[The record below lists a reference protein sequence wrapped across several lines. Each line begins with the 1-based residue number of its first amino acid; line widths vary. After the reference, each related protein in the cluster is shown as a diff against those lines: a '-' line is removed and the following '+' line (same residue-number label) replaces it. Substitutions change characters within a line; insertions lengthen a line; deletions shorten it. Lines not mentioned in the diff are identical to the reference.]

1 MKKKRERGNIEKKGR
16 RNIPVVNL
24 KGKEEKEGQ
33 ENNSKKKKGKG
44 GQLLK
49 KRLLKGPWSA
59 TPLFLFTFGFSIF
72 QKLMY
77 KLLLLCSNSYDLKLK
92 VNPLTP
98 RSNLLFYS
106 LSTIKFL

>member
-49 KRLLKGPWSA
+49 KKAIKGTLVSHAFVFVYLWI
-59 TPLFLFTFGFSIF
+59 FNFSETDVQVVSF
-72 QKLMY
+72 MQY
-77 KLLLLCSNSYDLKLK
+77 
-92 VNPLTP
+92 
-98 RSNLLFYS
+98 
-106 LSTIKFL
+106 

>member
-1 MKKKRERGNIEKKGR
+1 MKKKRERGNIEKKRR
-16 RNIPVVNL
+16 RNIPIVNL
-24 KGKEEKEGQ
+24 KGK
-33 ENNSKKKKGKG
+33 GKTRTG
-44 GQLLK
+44 EQQQKQKRKRRTVVK

-59 TPLFLFTFGFSIF
+59 TPLFLFTFGLSIF

-77 KLLLLCSNSYDLKLK
+77 KLLVLCSTNYDLKLK

-106 LSTIKFL
+106 LSTIQFL